1 MMTETSNCCFI
12 LLYLSWTKRSVI
24 LICIM
29 PTNQRFQWTLCL
41 PYGWQAKGETIGIVP
56 QGNRKTNVF
65 GIFSAANRCL
75 ASYSAGNINGAFVV
89 NAIEQFCQQLALD
102 KPSVLVLDNAEM
114 HHSRLVQSKLT
125 AWQEKGLYLFYLPT
139 YSPHLNLAETFWRK
153 AKYEWMKPADYI
165 PFERFKEKIT
175 DIFTNIG
182 SKYSI
187 NFKELE
193 CHNNSAWLL
202 NCVIR

>member
-1 MMTETSNCCFI
+1 
-12 LLYLSWTKRSVI
+12 
-24 LICIM
+24 
-29 PTNQRFQWTLCL
+29 
-41 PYGWQAKGETIGIVP
+41 
-56 QGNRKTNVF
+56 
-65 GIFSAANRCL
+65 L
-75 ASYSAGNINGAFVV
+75 ASYSARNINGAFVV

-102 KPSVLVLDNAEM
+102 KPSVLVLDNAAM

-125 AWQEKGLYLFYLPT
+125 AWQEKGLYLFYQPT

-165 PFERFKEKIT
+165 SFERFKEKIT

-193 CHNNSAWLL
+193 CHNNSA
-202 NCVIR
+202 